1 MNQHL
6 HSPHKLTEFARDFEE
21 EPETLLSKFVS
32 KIQNAYNA
40 SYNTVNDVP
49 TVSGTG
55 TSSGP
60 TTPTNSQKSTSQS
73 TFYAD
78 VESISRNSSSSS
90 LSSAANKAGNS
101 QTTQDGSGSAT
112 TTEETTSE
120 STEKGNEKLPD
131 ATEGRTMLNV
141 LKRISNIVAA
151 KNSNLR
157 NYKDT
162 ELQRFWMP
170 DAIAKECYDCS
181 QKFSAFR
188 RKHHCRLC
196 GQIFCSK
203 CCNQVVPGTIIMCS
217 GDLKVCNYCSKIVLS
232 YLKSPNITDD
242 LKLDLQALQEDLS
255 SKLSLSNNESDE
267 NLQPRSILARKVSVG
282 YQEERFATNQINS
295 LSNADRRNIL
305 QQSNS
310 LIVLHEEMIRQ
321 LPTQNCGLD
330 LIDFLNTNQKSS
342 NKIQAVAILSAMHAA
357 GFLLPIVPDSEQMEF
372 DENLHYKFAPKRPDI
387 MTSEIVETEDV
398 DPENNVKKPQN
409 EYSPNKYDNELQPP
423 KSLDMSLSFQS
434 VKDVELENSIR
445 STTTTSKLLE
455 SYCDHEEQLLSQM
468 LRNANLDQKWSKVLT
483 PLCCRAA
490 NHFKPEYCTNEL
502 MDIRNYVNFKKV
514 PGGKR
519 QECTIVGGVVFS
531 KNVAH
536 KDMATRV
543 DRPKILLLQCP
554 IVYERVEGKFVSIST
569 VLLQE
574 KEYLRNVTARIMN
587 FKPNVVLVHKNV
599 AGIAQDM
606 LRSHGITLVL
616 DVKISVMERL
626 SKAFQCDIVSSIE
639 SNIGKPKLG
648 MCDAFYIKNFDDGF
662 GTTKTLMY
670 FEKLSSPR
678 GYTCLL
684 RGGNN
689 AELAKVKQVASFL
702 VYARYNWRLEMS
714 FLLDEFAR
722 PLSPKPL
729 IFDSKE
735 QSPCD
740 DLESES
746 VLFRNNSDNNNT
758 DHEVV
763 DKPSQPI
770 TKKLLERKS
779 EDKLVTIENVSDF
792 TDPLRST
799 DLQNNKIPSDS
810 SIVELAVETPYDNR
824 FRTALNSTI
833 LSVSPFLTF
842 PLPYLETEQ
851 GRKCLLRGHFPK
863 ELFFSKQWS
872 TTSNDKPPQIDNDT
886 QKSTNKSSQLN
897 PPHPFLTTK
906 ITAPIDNRE
915 LQTLLAEF
923 RSFGG
928 KYPKKKKMT
937 KLKRR
942 ESFQKPQKVSEEQLY
957 KDALD
962 LENHQRLPVL
972 FCSFY
977 FNPKASSFCA
987 QPTLLDMKFYGQ
999 QDIMLGQFLQRY
1011 CFRAS
1016 YICPLC
1022 DLPMMDHVRRYVHST
1037 GCVQVFLN
1045 EDTIKNDP
1053 NRIYFTSWCSICN
1066 EVSPSVPI
1074 SETTKCLS
1082 FAKYLELRF
1091 YGHAYKKRSLEN
1103 DKDSELLQSKCNHSL
1118 NRDYIHYFT
1127 YNGIGAKF
1135 MYSPIEI
1142 WEIGLP
1148 PLVLH
1153 LKKPKPF
1160 HSFQV
1165 MEDIKGF
1172 SLAGHEVYSKIHEKI
1187 ADLATED
1194 ESTNLANLK
1203 TSLQIDQF
1211 NFKKHV
1217 EVVQMLLIEKDANS
1231 YDINDGMIMAKR
1243 ALAESIEVWSPKLH
1257 EMGLK
1262 AKSLF
1267 KHDSNQQIDSG
1278 QICTEDLRSDM
1289 ESPTGEAKP
1298 IADNQEDVADVVP
1311 PLEKNKNQ
1319 EHITDKKSIKK
1330 MLSSFLPSSST
1341 ANLLQSPLSPNEHL
1355 TLPLGTIPILVHDQ
1369 DLSSIIAYSLT
1380 SHDYN
1385 KLIDMISH
1393 NNGSSSAGGP
1403 SSSPNPKR
1411 KNDNQFDF
1419 DEKEK
1424 TNNEDEKKSSKSS
1437 NLHIE
1442 LAFQD
1447 STTQFT
1453 CKVYFAKEFDLL
1465 RANTLKVPKM
1475 GRNLFKELEHSK
1487 KREELKFTQKGTSS
1501 EMEIVRKVSDP
1512 AIQTTPP
1519 PEDEGMAQ
1527 LKSDIDDTRTFLAR
1541 SLCRSVQWEARGGKS
1556 GSKFSKTLDD
1566 RFVLKEMTSRDIGI
1580 FENFAPNYFDYI
1592 NKCHQQNH
1600 PTLLAKIVGVY
1611 GVTIKKKDFSQE
1623 KFMLVMENLF
1633 YECDIKNKF
1642 DLKGSERNRL
1652 VNPTN
1657 QSGEIVLLDENLV
1670 QMSWSKPLYVLSHS
1684 KSVLKDAINRDSSFL
1699 TKNRVMDYSLLV
1711 GLNNKNS
1718 TLVLGIIDY
1727 IRTYTIDKRVE
1738 TIFKT
1743 LGSGMGKQPTIIP
1756 PECYMKRFIEA
1767 MDRYFYTVPD
1777 RWEGLSKA

>member
-40 SYNTVNDVP
+40 SYNTVNDAP
-49 TVSGTG
+49 TGGSP
-55 TSSGP
+55 SGP
-60 TTPTNSQKSTSQS
+60 STPTTASKSTSHS

-90 LSSAANKAGNS
+90 LSSANKAGNS
-101 QTTQDGSGSAT
+101 QSNQDGSSSTT

-120 STEKGNEKLPD
+120 SVEKADETHPE

-255 SKLSLSNNESDE
+255 SKLSQNNESDE
-267 NLQPRSILARKVSVG
+267 NLKPRSTLPRKVSVG

-310 LIVLHEEMIRQ
+310 LIILHEEMIRQ
-321 LPTQNCGLD
+321 LPAQNCGLD

-357 GFLLPIVPDSEQMEF
+357 GFLLPIVPDSDQIEF
-372 DENLHYKFAPKRPDI
+372 DENLHYKFAPKRPDV
-387 MTSEIVETEDV
+387 MTTGILEIDV
-398 DPENNVKKPQN
+398 DPESNVPNQN

-455 SYCDHEEQLLSQM
+455 SYCDHEDQLLTQM
-468 LRNANLDQKWSKVLT
+468 LRSANLDQKWSKVLT

-626 SKAFQCDIVSSIE
+626 SKALQCDIVSSIE

-689 AELAKVKQVASFL
+689 TELAKVKQVASFL

-735 QSPCD
+735 QSPSD
-740 DLESES
+740 DVVESGGGGG
-746 VLFRNNSDNNNT
+746 VLLRNDNNN
-758 DHEVV
+758 DADVI
-763 DKPSQPI
+763 DKPIQPT
-770 TKKLLERKS
+770 TKKLIERKS
-779 EDKLVTIENVSDF
+779 EDKLVTIENVNDF

-799 DLQNNKIPSDS
+799 DLQNNKLSPDS

-851 GRKCLLRGHFPK
+851 GRKCPLRAHFPK

-872 TTSNDKPPQIDNDT
+872 TTSNEKPSQIENET
-886 QKSTNKSSQLN
+886 QKSIEGSTQLN
-897 PPHPFLTTK
+897 PLHPFLTTK
-906 ITAPIDNRE
+906 ITTPIDNRE

-1011 CFRAS
+1011 CFRVS

-1022 DLPMMDHVRRYVHST
+1022 DLPMMDHVRRYVHSM

-1091 YGHAYKKRSLEN
+1091 YGHAYKKRALEG
-1103 DKDSELLQSKCNHSL
+1103 DHDSELLQTKCNHSL

-1187 ADLATED
+1187 ADFATED
-1194 ESTNLANLK
+1194 ETTNLANLK

-1243 ALAESIEVWSPKLH
+1243 ALAESIEVWGPRLH

-1262 AKSLF
+1262 AKSLY

-1289 ESPTGEAKP
+1289 ESPTGDVKP
-1298 IADNQEDVADVVP
+1298 ITEGQEEIDVVP
-1311 PLEKNKNQ
+1311 PLEKNRNQ
-1319 EHITDKKSIKK
+1319 EHVTDKKSIKK
-1330 MLSSFLPSSST
+1330 MLSSLLPSTAT
-1341 ANLLQSPLSPNEHL
+1341 ANLLQSPLSSNEHL

-1380 SHDYN
+1380 SQDYN
-1385 KLIDMISH
+1385 KMVDMISH
-1393 NNGSSSAGGP
+1393 GSSSLNTVP
-1403 SSSPNPKR
+1403 TSSPNPKR
-1411 KNDNQFDF
+1411 KNDSQFDF
-1419 DEKEK
+1419 DEKEIPK
-1424 TNNEDEKKSSKSS
+1424 ATEEEKKPSKSHS
-1437 NLHIE
+1437 HIDM
-1442 LAFQD
+1442 AFQD
-1447 STTQFT
+1447 STTHFT
-1453 CKVYFAKEFDLL
+1453 CRMFFAKEFDLL

-1487 KREELKFTQKGTSS
+1487 KREELKFTQKGSNS
-1501 EMEIVRKVSDP
+1501 EMEIIRKASDP

-1519 PEDEGMAQ
+1519 EDEAGGVSQ
-1527 LKSDIDDTRTFLAR
+1527 LQSDIEDTRTFLAR

-1566 RFVLKEMTSRDIGI
+1566 RFVLKEMSPKDIAI

-1611 GVTIKKKDFSQE
+1611 RVTIKKKDSFQE

-1657 QSGEIVLLDENLV
+1657 QNGEIVLLDENLV

-1684 KSVLKDAINRDSSFL
+1684 KAVLKDAINRDSSFL
-1699 TKNRVMDYSLLV
+1699 AKNQVMDYSLLV
-1711 GLNNKNS
+1711 GLNNKSS

-1727 IRTYTIDKRVE
+1727 IRTYTFDKRVE
-1738 TIFKT
+1738 TLLKT

-1756 PECYMKRFIEA
+1756 PECYMKRFTDA

>member
-21 EPETLLSKFVS
+21 EPETFLSKFVN
-32 KIQNAYNA
+32 KIQNAYNS
-40 SYNTVNDVP
+40 SYNTVNDAP
-49 TVSGTG
+49 TGS

-60 TTPTNSQKSTSQS
+60 STPIAPKPNSQS
-73 TFYAD
+73 TFYAE

-90 LSSAANKAGNS
+90 LSSANKIGNS
-101 QTTQDGSGSAT
+101 QTNQDGSGSTT

-120 STEKGNEKLPD
+120 STEKTDEIHPE
-131 ATEGRTMLNV
+131 ASEGRTMLNV

-170 DAIAKECYDCS
+170 DAKAKECYDCS

-255 SKLSLSNNESDE
+255 SKLSQNNESDE
-267 NLQPRSILARKVSVG
+267 NLQPRSSLPRKVSVG
-282 YQEERFATNQINS
+282 YQEERFAANQINI

-310 LIVLHEEMIRQ
+310 LIILHEEMIRQ
-321 LPTQNCGLD
+321 LPSQNCGLE
-330 LIDFLNTNQKSS
+330 LIEFLNTNQKSS

-357 GFLLPIVPDSEQMEF
+357 GFLLPIVPDSDQTEF
-372 DENLHYKFAPKRPDI
+372 DENLHYRFAPKRPDV
-387 MTSEIVETEDV
+387 MTTGILEVDV
-398 DPENNVKKPQN
+398 DPDTPIPNPN
-409 EYSPNKYDNELQPP
+409 EYSPKYDSELQPP
-423 KSLDMSLSFQS
+423 KSIDMSLSFQS

-455 SYCDHEEQLLSQM
+455 SYCDHEDQLLTQM
-468 LRNANLDQKWSKVLT
+468 LRNANLDQTWSKVLT

-519 QECTIVGGVVFS
+519 QECTIVGGVVFT

-574 KEYLRNVTARIMN
+574 KEYLGNVTARIMN

-626 SKAFQCDIVSSIE
+626 SKALQCDIVSSIE

-648 MCDAFYIKNFDDGF
+648 MCDAFYIKSFDDGF

-735 QSPCD
+735 QSPSD
-740 DLESES
+740 DLESGE
-746 VLFRNNSDNNNT
+746 LLRADNNNIVAEH
-758 DHEVV
+758 DNDVIG
-763 DKPSQPI
+763 KPVQFSM
-770 TKKLLERKS
+770 KKLIERKS
-779 EDKLVTIENVSDF
+779 EDKLVTIENVNDF

-799 DLQNNKIPSDS
+799 DLENNKLSPDS

-842 PLPYLETEQ
+842 PLPYLETEH
-851 GRKCLLRGHFPK
+851 GRKCPLRSHFPK
-863 ELFFSKQWS
+863 ELFYSKQLSS
-872 TTSNDKPPQIDNDT
+872 TSSNDKPSQNENEA
-886 QKSTNKSSQLN
+886 QKPTNHVGSGQVN
-897 PPHPFLTTK
+897 PLHPFLTTK
-906 ITAPIDNRE
+906 ITTPIDNRE

-937 KLKRR
+937 KIKHR

-977 FNPKASSFCA
+977 FNPQASSFCA

-1011 CFRAS
+1011 CFRVS
-1016 YICPLC
+1016 YICQLC
-1022 DLPMMDHVRRYVHST
+1022 NLPMMDHVRRYVHST

-1045 EDTIKNDP
+1045 KDTIKNDP

-1074 SETTKCLS
+1074 SDTTKCLS

-1091 YGHAYKKRSLEN
+1091 YGHAYKKRSLDN
-1103 DKDSELLQSKCNHSL
+1103 SDSDSELLQTKCNHSL

-1160 HSFQV
+1160 HDFQV
-1165 MEDIKGF
+1165 KEDIKAF
-1172 SLAGHEVYSKIHEKI
+1172 SQAGHEVYSKIHEKI
-1187 ADLATED
+1187 ADFATED
-1194 ESTNLANLK
+1194 ETNNLATFK
-1203 TSLQIDQF
+1203 TSLHKDQF
-1211 NFKKHV
+1211 DFKKHV
-1217 EVVQMLLIEKDANS
+1217 EVVHTLLVEKEANS

-1243 ALAESIEVWSPKLH
+1243 ALAESIEAWTPKLH
-1257 EMGLK
+1257 EMGVK
-1262 AKSLF
+1262 AKSQF

-1289 ESPTGEAKP
+1289 ESPTGEAKVIP
-1298 IADNQEDVADVVP
+1298 EGQEEADAVT
-1311 PLEKNKNQ
+1311 PLEKNKNL
-1319 EHITDKKSIKK
+1319 EHVTDKKSIKK
-1330 MLSSFLPSSST
+1330 MLSSFLPSTAT
-1341 ANLLQSPLSPNEHL
+1341 ANLLQSPLSANEHL

-1385 KLIDMISH
+1385 KLVDMISH
-1393 NNGSSSAGGP
+1393 SSGHP
-1403 SSSPNPKR
+1403 PTSSPNPK
-1411 KNDNQFDF
+1411 KKSDGAFEF
-1419 DEKEK
+1419 DEKEAPK
-1424 TNNEDEKKSSKSS
+1424 TSEDEKKPSKSNS
-1437 NLHIE
+1437 HIDM
-1442 LAFQD
+1442 AFQD

-1453 CKVYFAKEFDLL
+1453 CKVFFAKEFDLL

-1487 KREELKFTQKGTSS
+1487 NREELKITQKGSNS
-1501 EMEIVRKVSDP
+1501 EIEIIRKASDP
-1512 AIQTTPP
+1512 AIQTPISKP
-1519 PEDEGMAQ
+1519 PEDESSQ
-1527 LKSDIDDTRTFLAR
+1527 LQSDIEATRVFLAR

-1566 RFVLKEMTSRDIGI
+1566 RFVLKEMTPKDIAI
-1580 FENFAPNYFDYI
+1580 FENFAPNYFEYI
-1592 NKCHQQNH
+1592 SKCHQQNH
-1600 PTLLAKIVGVY
+1600 PTLLAKIVGVFR
-1611 GVTIKKKDFSQE
+1611 VTIKKKDSFQE

-1657 QSGEIVLLDENLV
+1657 QNGEIVLLDENLV

-1684 KSVLKDAINRDSSFL
+1684 KAVLKDAINRDSSFL
-1699 TKNRVMDYSLLV
+1699 AKNQVMDYSLLV
-1711 GLNNKNS
+1711 GLNNKGS
-1718 TLVLGIIDY
+1718 MLVLGIIDY
-1727 IRTYTIDKRVE
+1727 IRTYTFDKRVE
-1738 TIFKT
+1738 TLLKT

-1756 PECYMKRFIEA
+1756 PECYMKRFTDA